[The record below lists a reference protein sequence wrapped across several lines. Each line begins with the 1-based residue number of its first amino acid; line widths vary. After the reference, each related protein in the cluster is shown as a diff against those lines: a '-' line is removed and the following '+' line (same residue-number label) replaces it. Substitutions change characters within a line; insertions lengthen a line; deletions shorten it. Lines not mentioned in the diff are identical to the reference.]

1 MHQETEEVPEPEY
14 LCIRKQRKL
23 SKLSN
28 SFSITKNSYQ
38 NLSSCQSCQ
47 THFHHEYKVSTV
59 IQSRIGIK
67 IKSIQLFLGYYI
79 LQIKNALF
87 LLFFFYLM
95 ENIKLLIIFG
105 MKSLFFSDYILNF
118 EVSNLYLS
126 LIWNLDGQQTI

>member
-1 MHQETEEVPEPEY
+1 MSVWILAFLKSEY

-67 IKSIQLFLGYYI
+67 IKSIQLYFRVLHFAN
-79 LQIKNALF
+79 KNALF

-95 ENIKLLIIFG
+95 ENIMFLIIFG
-105 MKSLFFSDYILNF
+105 TKSLFFSDYILNF
-118 EVSNLYLS
+118 EVPNLYLS
-126 LIWNLDGQQTI
+126 LIWNLDG